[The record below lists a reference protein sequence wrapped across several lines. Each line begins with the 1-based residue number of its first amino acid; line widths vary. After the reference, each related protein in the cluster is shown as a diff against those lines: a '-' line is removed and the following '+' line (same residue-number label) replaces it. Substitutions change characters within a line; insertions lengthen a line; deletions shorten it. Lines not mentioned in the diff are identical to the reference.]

1 MDLGTRQEK
10 ALFIS
15 LVHLNTRAGFSFIH
29 ILDILQ
35 GHRHNVYFP
44 LWQCYNWGF
53 GPPHP
58 QKRPMQ
64 RTVDENALRLAGSW
78 WQGSRQGLKIY
89 LSLLHLSLSTTRS
102 WTRLWLPKLDLP
114 SWSLFNCRRLFHAS
128 NTHYK
133 SHFWFQRCF
142 LRQIHFCFVTS
153 CNIFS
158 FFGAQRCCGV
168 WKSKT

>member
-1 MDLGTRQEK
+1 MENFHFQQMELGTRQEK
-10 ALFIS
+10 APFIS
-15 LVHLNTRAGFSFIH
+15 LVHLNTRAGFSFIP
-29 ILDILQ
+29 ILDIL
-35 GHRHNVYFP
+35 HDHNHNAYFP

-89 LSLLHLSLSTTRS
+89 FRLLHLSLSTTRS

-114 SWSLFNCRRLFHAS
+114 SWSLFNCRRLF
-128 NTHYK
+128 THCK
-133 SHFWFQRCF
+133 SRFWFLHTLLFKADTF
-142 LRQIHFCFVTS
+142 LFCHLVQYF
-153 CNIFS
+153 
-158 FFGAQRCCGV
+158 
-168 WKSKT
+168 

>member
-1 MDLGTRQEK
+1 METRDK
-10 ALFIS
+10 AGECPLIFIP
-15 LVHLNTRAGFSFIH
+15 LVHLNTRAGFSFIP
-29 ILDILQ
+29 ILDIL
-35 GHRHNVYFP
+35 HDHNHNAYFP

-89 LSLLHLSLSTTRS
+89 LRLYYTSLCPPRGRGRGYDCQN
-102 WTRLWLPKLDLP
+102 WTCPVFFLP

-133 SHFWFQRCF
+133 SHFWFLRCF
-142 LRQIHFCFVTS
+142 IRQTHFCFVAS
-153 CNIFS
+153 YIIFPPN
-158 FFGAQRCCGV
+158 F
-168 WKSKT
+168 